1 MSMSLADAIKICN
14 VEAWLDQSLMQRLQ
28 RIGIRTDGPNLPL
41 TTIPASCCPLPAIN
55 TPPTYMQ
62 VFDVLSADGAKI
74 CNLVGCSPESISALQ
89 SALSRLMVQNFVVA
103 SEVSQTQ
110 LSNFKLY
117 STGIQKIDEMLDG
130 GLRPC
135 EIIEFSGLPSSGKTQ
150 MCHLITAVTVA
161 STLDS
166 RVIYIDSGGSFYAS
180 RILTMLISSQYIQQF
195 SPLSDPSNLLAR
207 IEHVQC
213 FSAFSAIRYLEAL
226 LQESQRAISVCNTSV
241 HVEASSKMSLAQS
254 DMDGGGQSTPT
265 PTSRPSMPVS
275 PSQIS
280 VNSGTFNIP
289 SLIIIDSVGQLFSPL
304 IGQGGYATLGT
315 FSDLIINIAKVL
327 AIPIVTVNSSVS
339 ARFSDVNSDITEYG
353 SASTGLGSSRNSNH
367 AHTTSAPISTP
378 GSRQTQ
384 TKPALGAM
392 WDAVPFYRL
401 YFTISSNDGRAE
413 LYRVYDA
420 PSSEDGKSDPDS
432 RHGKFN
438 VHGVDSQLR
447 VVENIV
453 ELLDGPDKS
462 KLGQR
467 CQLLVSAN
475 DVFGR

>member
-74 CNLVGCSPESISALQ
+74 CNLVGCPERCPKRSFPI
-89 SALSRLMVQNFVVA
+89 
-103 SEVSQTQ
+103 
-110 LSNFKLY
+110 SNF
-117 STGIQKIDEMLDG
+117 IQLVFKRIDEMLDG

-150 MCHLITAVTVA
+150 VKFIHTHFSHTVASMCHLITAVTVA

-195 SPLSDPSNLLAR
+195 SPL
-207 IEHVQC
+207 C
-213 FSAFSAIRYLEAL
+213 FSAFTIRYLGAL
-226 LQESQRAISVCNTSV
+226 LQESQRAISVGISARGSILQDEFT
-241 HVEASSKMSLAQS
+241 QS
-254 DMDGGGQSTPT
+254 DMDGGQSTPT
-265 PTSRPSMPVS
+265 
-275 PSQIS
+275 
-280 VNSGTFNIP
+280 
-289 SLIIIDSVGQLFSPL
+289 LL
-304 IGQGGYATLGT
+304 QGPACRYI
-315 FSDLIINIAKVL
+315 SDLIINIAKVL

-339 ARFSDVNSDITEYG
+339 ARFSDVNSDITE
-353 SASTGLGSSRNSNH
+353 
-367 AHTTSAPISTP
+367 
-378 GSRQTQ
+378 
-384 TKPALGAM
+384 
-392 WDAVPFYRL
+392 W
-401 YFTISSNDGRAE
+401 
-413 LYRVYDA
+413 
-420 PSSEDGKSDPDS
+420 KSDLDS